1 MTKKFLVPG
10 SEENYKKNF
19 DVRGPSDYDHYE
31 EEGDSRNLLDSD
43 AMPAKYHNY
52 KELTEELHKLHKRW
66 PEMTSLYKLSETS
79 VEDRSLWVLRISK
92 DIHGKHSDDLKPMVK
107 YVGNIHGNE
116 AVGKELLIHF
126 AKYLLQSYSSPSSN
140 ADSEDI
146 KKLIDTTDIHILP
159 SMNPDGFEHSMTKD
173 CSGVTGF

>member
-1 MTKKFLVPG
+1 MFNIGTKLMSLLLQLSYFYFGLTMFL
-10 SEENYKKNF
+10 S
-19 DVRGPSDYDHYE
+19 
-31 EEGDSRNLLDSD
+31 LD
-43 AMPAKYHNY
+43 
-52 KELTEELHKLHKRW
+52 
-66 PEMTSLYKLSETS
+66 
-79 VEDRSLWVLRISK
+79 
-92 DIHGKHSDDLKPMVK
+92 SDDLKPMVK

-140 ADSEDI
+140 ADFEAI